1 MNITI
6 IGSGNMAK
14 GIATR
19 ALSGGHSVN
28 LHVKEIEKGEALA
41 NDLKPSITGTVTVS
55 VLESGS
61 EADHIVVLATPYTEV
76 ESIAKQYDGFKG
88 KTLIDITNP
97 VDFNTFQ
104 LIPEAGT
111 SGAEAIAALV
121 PDAHIVKAFNTV
133 FAGTLLTGE
142 VAGNVID
149 VFVAGDDAESKNA
162 VSKFVTTSGLR
173 PVDVGPLANSR
184 HLEGLGLIHMSV
196 QEQLGTN
203 WGSSIKIVG

>member
-19 ALSGGHSVN
+19 ALSGGHAVQ
-28 LHVKEIEKGEALA
+28 LHVKEVEKGEEVASELKQLA
-41 NDLKPSITGTVTVS
+41 DNATVS
-55 VLESGS
+55 VHESGS
-61 EADHIVVLATPYTEV
+61 EADSLVVLAVPYTEV
-76 ESIAKQYDGFKG
+76 ENIAKQYNGFEG

-104 LIPEAGT
+104 LIPEPGT
-111 SGAEAIAALV
+111 SGAQSIAELV
-121 PDAHIVKAFNTV
+121 PAAHVVKAFNTV
-133 FAGTLLTGE
+133 FAGTLASGE

-149 VFVAGDDAESKNA
+149 VFVAGDDVDAKKQ
-162 VSKFVTTSGLR
+162 VSEFVSTSGLR
-173 PVDVGPLANSR
+173 PVDVGALSNAR